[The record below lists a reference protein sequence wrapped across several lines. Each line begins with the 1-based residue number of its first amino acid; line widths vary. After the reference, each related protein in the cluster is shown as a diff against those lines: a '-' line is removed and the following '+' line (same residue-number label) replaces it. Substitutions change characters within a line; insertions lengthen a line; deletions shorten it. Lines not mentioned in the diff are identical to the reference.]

1 MIDVAAAAIEYTI
14 NSGVA
19 PTLLYEVP
27 TRESAPVLAL
37 MIKSLRDYY
46 P

>member
-1 MIDVAAAAIEYTI
+1 MLAPLIEYTI

-27 TRESAPVLAL
+27 TKQDAPVLAL
-37 MIKSLRDYY
+37 AIKNLRDYY

>member
-1 MIDVAAAAIEYTI
+1 MAEYTI

-19 PTLLYEVP
+19 PTLLYELP
-27 TRESAPVLAL
+27 TRDNAPVLAL
-37 MIKSLRDYY
+37 VIKSLRDYY